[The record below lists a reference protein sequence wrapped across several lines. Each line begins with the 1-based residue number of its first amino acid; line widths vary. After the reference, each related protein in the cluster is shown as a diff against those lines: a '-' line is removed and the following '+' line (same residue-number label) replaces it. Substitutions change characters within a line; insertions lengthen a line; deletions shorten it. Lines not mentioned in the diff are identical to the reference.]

1 MMDTSLDYFL
11 SLTFLGA
18 DAQQWGMALLVAA
31 LTFAGLSLALRM
43 VLGRLRTMARHSQNE
58 IDDQLIEVL
67 SSTHRGL
74 LVILSLLVGLGL
86 IDLAPPWDRRL
97 DQLWFIALAI
107 QVGLWGGKAISL
119 LIARYVHRH
128 NAGSAAHTSATATLM
143 SWGLR
148 TFMWAAVLLAV
159 LSNLGVNVTAF
170 VASLGVGGI
179 AVALAVQNI
188 LGDLFA
194 SLSIAIDKPF
204 EVGDFIVVNN
214 VAGTIELV
222 GLKSTR
228 IRSLGGEQI
237 VMSNTGLLQQ
247 TISNYKRLRERRIVY
262 TFGITYDTPPEKA
275 RQVPDI
281 VKRAVQSSPR
291 LRFDRAHLLS
301 FGDSS
306 LDYEVVFFVLDPDY
320 NIYMD
325 ERQALNLKLME
336 EFAAIGVEFAFPTRT
351 VHIVGQPQAAM
362 PVPPDG
368 QGAQTTPTAQQA
380 APGRA

>member
-1 MMDTSLDYFL
+1 MNL
-11 SLTFLGA
+11 STLLSTTFMGA
-18 DAQQWGMALLVAA
+18 DAQQWAIALLVAVA
-31 LTFAGLSLALRM
+31 VFTVLRLVLRLAT
-43 VLGRLRTMARHSQNE
+43 GRLKTMADKSQNTL
-58 IDDQLIEVL
+58 DDDIAAVL
-67 SSTHRGL
+67 ASTNRGL
-74 LVILSLLVGLGL
+74 LALMSLLIGLGL
-86 IDLAPPWDRRL
+86 VDLSGAWQRRM
-97 DQLWFIALAI
+97 DQAWFIVLALQI
-107 QVGLWGGKAISL
+107 GLWGGKAISL
-119 LIARYVHRH
+119 LLMRYVQRH
-128 NAGSAAHTSATATLM
+128 AAANAAHVGATTTLM

-148 TFMWAAVLLAV
+148 TILWATLILAI

-237 VMSNTGLLQQ
+237 VMSNTDLLKQ
-247 TISNYKRLRERRIVY
+247 TISNYKRLQQRRIVY
-262 TFGITYDTPPEKA
+262 TFGITYDTTPEQA
-275 RQVPDI
+275 QEVPNI
-281 VKRAVQSSPR
+281 VKRAVESSSR
-291 LRFDRAHLLS
+291 LRFDRAHLLN
-301 FGDSS
+301 FGESS

-320 NIYMD
+320 NVYMD
-325 ERQALNLKLME
+325 ERQALNLKLMQ

-351 VHIVGQPQAAM
+351 LHVSGKLQADVAPPSEQAQPRPA
-362 PVPPDG
+362 
-368 QGAQTTPTAQQA
+368 
-380 APGRA
+380 

>member
-1 MMDTSLDYFL
+1 MDASSLL
-11 SLTFLGA
+11 SLTFMGA
-18 DAQQWGMALLVAA
+18 DARQWAIALLVAVVV
-31 LTFAGLSLALRM
+31 FAIFSLVLRLAM
-43 VLGRLRTMARHSQNE
+43 GRLKTMTGKTKTTLDDDIAEVLG
-58 IDDQLIEVL
+58 
-67 SSTHRGL
+67 STNRGL
-74 LVILSLLVGLGL
+74 LFLMSLLIGLGL
-86 IDLAPPWDRRL
+86 VDLTDAWQRRM
-97 DQLWFIALAI
+97 DQAWFIVLALQI
-107 QVGLWGGKAISL
+107 GLWGGKAISL
-119 LIARYVHRH
+119 LLARYVHRH
-128 NAGSAAHTSATATLM
+128 AAANALHTSATATLM

-148 TFMWAAVLLAV
+148 TILWATLILAI
-159 LSNLGVNVTAF
+159 LSNMGVNVTAF

-237 VMSNTGLLQQ
+237 VMSNTDLLKQ
-247 TISNYKRLRERRIVY
+247 TISNYKRLQQRRIVY
-262 TFGITYDTPPEKA
+262 TFGITYDATPEQA
-275 RQVPDI
+275 QEVPRI
-281 VKRAVQSSPR
+281 VQRAVESSAR
-291 LRFDRAHLLS
+291 LRFDRAHLLN
-301 FGDSS
+301 FGESS

-325 ERQALNLKLME
+325 ERQALNLKLMQ

-351 VHIVGQPQAAM
+351 LHVNGRIQADTAQTSEQAAVK
-362 PVPPDG
+362 P
-368 QGAQTTPTAQQA
+368 A
-380 APGRA
+380 